1 MTNTPSITTGPE
13 AKQKFRILSID
24 DQRDILDLIT
34 ICLHTQYEVIGLQ
47 EPAKAIKIIDIF
59 EPDVVILDIMMPQIT
74 GYQLLE
80 QIQKL
85 QTARSI
91 KTMFLSAKDTQLD
104 QKYGYKLGADV
115 YLPKPFQPDRLL
127 KNIELLLHG
136 LVPRPKRF
144 VLRDAITRIQALDHA
159 GANMA
164 SAAPT
169 PVGLNTSSSSSSTE
183 GSTASQI
190 RLKRL
195 LSKTSEEN
203 ESKKKG
209 WLG

>member
-1 MTNTPSITTGPE
+1 
-13 AKQKFRILSID
+13 
-24 DQRDILDLIT
+24 
-34 ICLHTQYEVIGLQ
+34 LHTQYEVIGLQ

-80 QIQKL
+80 QIRKL